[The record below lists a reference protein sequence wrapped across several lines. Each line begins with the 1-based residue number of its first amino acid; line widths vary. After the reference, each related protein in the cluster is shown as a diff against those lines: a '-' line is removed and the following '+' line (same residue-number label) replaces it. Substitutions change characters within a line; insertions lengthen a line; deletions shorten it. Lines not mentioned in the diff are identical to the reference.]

1 MFKRTFE
8 KLNGEISGEIAFN
21 HVAEISRHHRI
32 QASPGLRAAVEY
44 ASDTLRGY
52 GLNVDVR
59 RYKADGKTLAWSSLM
74 FKEWSCSDAELML
87 VEPVGDTR
95 YLARFS
101 ENKMSIIQRSF
112 STPRNGIEA
121 EVIILQKGEE
131 ESEYSGLDLNGKVV
145 LTNGDVA
152 RVRELA
158 VEKHGAI
165 GILYDGMWVREP
177 SLREGELDDA
187 LKYTSFWWY
196 GAEKPCW
203 GFVLS
208 PRAGKWLRRIIEGS
222 ERPIKVHARVD
233 SKLYEGE
240 MENCIATIPG
250 KTKEMV
256 VIVAHIC
263 HPQPSANDNASGS
276 GAAMEAARALQRL
289 VASGWLSKPRRS
301 IVFTLVPEISGTYP
315 WLMENETLI
324 PEMVAALNLDMVGE
338 NQNLCGGSLIMERT
352 PESCSSYVNS
362 LIEAVYDSVKA
373 EAKNLGGSA
382 SYALFKH
389 AVTPFSG
396 GSDHYIYSDPT
407 VGVPCPMIIQ
417 WPDKFWHTSA
427 DTIDKVDPEMLRKVA
442 LITAT
447 YAYFLADA
455 GPEEALW
462 LTGETAS
469 REKRA
474 LLKRVQ
480 DMVTE
485 TSEGDAEKAS
495 QILSRLRER
504 IEYNTSRSIEA
515 VASVKRLAPKE
526 KTFDDAIASFSKD
539 LELTMKS
546 ELKRAETL
554 ISQIVLVKGWTLKPP
569 RKRPT
574 KLEREAKDIVP
585 VRKFRGP
592 VSTREWMRK
601 LSPMEREAFYRLG
614 KAHKETSGIE
624 TLAVY
629 WSNGTRSLLDV
640 SRLVELESGRTDL
653 EYLVDYFRFL
663 EKMGLIELR

>member
-8 KLNGEISGEIAFN
+8 KLKGEISGEIAFN

-44 ASDTLRGY
+44 ASETLRGY

-95 YLARFS
+95 YLARFG

-112 STPRNGIEA
+112 STPRSGIEA

-208 PRAGKWLRRIIEGS
+208 PRAGKWVRRLIEGS

-289 VASGWLSKPRRS
+289 VASGELSKPRRS

-338 NQNLCGGSLIMERT
+338 NQNLCGGPLIMERT

-417 WPDKFWHTSA
+417 WPDKFYHTSA

-485 TSEGDAEKAS
+485 TSDGDTEKAS

-526 KTFDDAIASFSKD
+526 KKLDDAIASFSKD
-539 LELTMKS
+539 LALTMKS
-546 ELKRAETL
+546 ELKRAEAL
-554 ISQIVLVKGWTLKPP
+554 VSQIVVVKGWTLKPP

-601 LSPMEREAFYRLG
+601 LSPMECEAFYRLG

-653 EYLVDYFRFL
+653 EYLVNYFRFL